1 MAARIG
7 LLANTKSRLQD
18 MRDPRDRLIIA
29 LDVSSAS
36 AAQRIVGA
44 VGDSVQF
51 FKVGMQLF
59 TAEGPQ
65 IVRDLVAA
73 GRKIFLDL
81 KFHDIPTTVASA
93 VAEAAKLKVSMLTI
107 HAGGG
112 GHMLRAA
119 VEAAGAA
126 EHPPQILAVTVLTS
140 MEDSELPNIGV
151 RGRIVD
157 QVLRLG
163 TLAIT
168 NGCDGVVTS
177 AHEARELR
185 SELGDDFVIVTPG
198 VRPAGSAKGDQARV
212 VTPAEAISAGAT
224 QIVVGRPVTGAPDP
238 AAAAKNILRQITF

>member
-1 MAARIG
+1 MAGRIT
-7 LLANTKSRLQD
+7 LANARVRAQD

-29 LDVSSAS
+29 LDVPSAS
-36 AAQRIVGA
+36 AAQRIVEA
-44 VGDSVQF
+44 VGESVHF
-51 FKVGMQLF
+51 FKIGLQLF

-81 KFHDIPTTVASA
+81 KFHDIPNTVASA

-112 GHMLRAA
+112 GHILRAA

-126 EHPPQILAVTVLTS
+126 EHPPLILAVTVLTS

-151 RGRIVD
+151 RGRIID

-198 VRPAGSAKGDQARV
+198 VRPAGSAKGDQSRV
-212 VTPAEAISAGAT
+212 VTPAEAILAGAT

-238 AAAAKNILRQITF
+238 AAEAKNILRQITF